1 MKVDWNKVRVGD
13 VVLCV
18 NLGGAATVY
27 HADERGVYVY
37 STQAREG
44 GRGHSGSSSG
54 VKSPIGGQCGH
65 WNLWRDE
72 YPEIDVIEAA
82 RKFKG
87 NN

>member
-1 MKVDWNKVRVGD
+1 MKVGLDEVRVGD
-13 VVLCV
+13 TVLCDC
-18 NLGGAATVY
+18 LGGSATVY

-37 STQAREG
+37 STQARERG
-44 GRGHSGSSSG
+44 KGHSGSSSG
-54 VKSPIGGQCGH
+54 VKSPIGGRYGH

-72 YPEIDVIEAA
+72 YPEIDVIKAA